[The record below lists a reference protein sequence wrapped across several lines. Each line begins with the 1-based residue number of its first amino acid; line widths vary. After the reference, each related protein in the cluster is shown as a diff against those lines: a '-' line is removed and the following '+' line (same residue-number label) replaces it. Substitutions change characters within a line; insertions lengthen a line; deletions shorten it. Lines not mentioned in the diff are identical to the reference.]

1 MNTTE
6 DKKVVVIVGAS
17 SGIGREAALALAKR
31 GAVIVVAARRQEKL
45 DSLLAEIEA
54 MGSTGFAFPVD
65 VREVTQLQKLAEETI
80 SRYGRIDVWFNNAGV
95 YAAGRFDEF
104 PIDLFHEVLAI
115 NFGGVVNGTNAV
127 LPHFKAQGYGR
138 LINMSSIL
146 GDFQFET
153 TIAYSTSK
161 SAITHFT
168 KTLRR
173 EMTGFP
179 NIKICICYP
188 QGVDS
193 ELYEKAANFTG
204 KEIRAPPPAIS
215 VEQAADEIIG
225 LVFSRDP
232 PEELYVGGSS
242 YWINL
247 GRNLVPDALMNQFF
261 KSTHVTNKNE
271 GPSSGNIFDP
281 TNPEEKNQQE
291 IE

>member
-1 MNTTE
+1 MSTE
-6 DKKVVVIVGAS
+6 NKKVVVIVGAS

-45 DSLLAEIEA
+45 DTLMAEIEA
-54 MGSTGFAFPVD
+54 MGSTGFALAVD
-65 VREVTQLQKLAEETI
+65 VREVTQLQQLAEQTI
-80 SRYGRIDVWFNNAGV
+80 SKYGRIDVWYNNAGV

-115 NFGGVVNGTNAV
+115 NYGGVVNGTHAV

-146 GDFQFET
+146 GDHQFET

-193 ELYEKAANFTG
+193 EIYEKAANFTG

-232 PEELYVGGSS
+232 PEELFVGASS

-247 GRNLVPDALMNQFF
+247 TRNVVPDSVMNHFF
-261 KSTHVTNKNE
+261 TSTHVTSKNE
-271 GPSSGNIFDP
+271 TPSSGNIYDP
-281 TNPEEKNQQE
+281 TNPAEKTNQE